1 MELKKKITL
10 EKQGE
15 KHNLP
20 LLKKGENRDIVC
32 NLNWS
37 QYKKNAGFFTKLLG
51 GGIDLDLGV
60 YWEMNDGTSSLIDGL
75 QFAHGKGGGRHQVTK
90 QGSYDYAPW
99 VWHAGDDRTGSSNNG
114 EFIYVNPKGL
124 KDLKRIQF
132 YAMVYDSKVVW
143 GDTNAEIT
151 INIPGHETIAVN
163 LGRSYSTKTICVF
176 CTISFTNIGIEIT
189 NETSFHNRLSEAD
202 KTYGWGFSYTA
213 GKK

>member
-10 EKQGE
+10 DKKGE

-20 LLKKGENRDIVC
+20 LLKKGESRDIVC

-37 QYKKNAGFFTKLLG
+37 QHRKDANFLQKMFG

-60 YWEMNDGTSSLIDGL
+60 YYELKNGESSLIDGL
-75 QFAHGKGGGRHQVTK
+75 QFANGKGGGRHEITR
-90 QGSYDYAPW
+90 QGSYDFAPW
-99 VWHAGDDRTGSSNNG
+99 VWHAGDDRTGSSNSG

-132 YAMVYDSKVVW
+132 YALVYDSKVVW

-151 INIPGHETIAVN
+151 IDIPGFDTIAVN
-163 LGRSYSTKTICVF
+163 LGSSRNDKTMCVF
-176 CTISFTNIGIEIT
+176 CTISFTEIGIEIV
-189 NETSFHNRLSEAD
+189 NETSFHNGLSEAD
-202 KTYGWGFSYTA
+202 KQYGWGFSYRQ
-213 GKK
+213 GSK